1 MRHIMFMDEYL
12 QKVNEELIIE
22 STKDKNIL
30 GEFLAKR
37 TIRAGKDTTT
47 GRNDWLSKRHIEMGD
62 RKNQSKNSQD
72 INVYV
77 DVSGTVNKEFLEIIA
92 ESLVGY
98 MKRYEYSG
106 INICP
111 WASTNNGVNKI
122 ETSKK
127 KDDNEIVQEIL
138 SVISTGIRQCG
149 GGTESKAVISA
160 MLDDIEKSLD
170 DKRKKIKDD
179 VHIVITDGYF
189 DYEGIE
195 AKMKASIQRAF
206 GRGDVSDIVPKN
218 TFWMLYDTNE
228 SYRED
233 WEKEIQKGTL
243 IFINTEVVKNNK

>member
-77 DVSGTVNKEFLEIIA
+77 DVSGNVNKAFLEIIA
-92 ESLVGY
+92 KSLVGY
-98 MKRYEYSG
+98 MKRYEYTG

-122 ETSKK
+122 ETSEKK
-127 KDDNEIVQEIL
+127 VENEIVKEIL
-138 SVISTGIRQCG
+138 SVISTGEEQCG
-149 GGTESKAVISA
+149 EGIEVSA
-160 MLDDIEKSLD
+160 IIDGIIEASLD
-170 DKRKKIKDD
+170 DKRKKIKKDD

-189 DYEGIE
+189 DHYNIE
-195 AKMKASIQRAF
+195 SNIIKAFKR
-206 GRGDVSDIVPKN
+206 RDVSNIVPKN
-218 TFWMLYDTNE
+218 ILWMLYDTDERDRKEWENE
-228 SYRED
+228 I
-233 WEKEIQKGTL
+233 KKGTL
-243 IFINTEVVKNNK
+243 LFINSREVVKDNKKL